1 MKRKAIAAILLSA
14 MLFSACSKPDTST
27 PTDTETSAT
36 AAATAVAEAAATT
49 AVGETAKAGE
59 TGESGENGAV
69 GEAGGAGAGNE
80 AAGESESSANS
91 PAANT
96 VRIDKSVDDVINTI
110 LDATGDEYFVFDDDA
125 DMWQATIS
133 HSEGIVDY
141 KTCGYISRLEGED
154 MVKGY
159 NTIYIVFEVYELDM
173 ESEQYKH
180 VCEKGELIISRGE
193 DSFTKKH
200 AFVNG
205 QFVLIACGALCN
217 DDEFHYGTDPQEL
230 EPPYTIGKVQEGYD
244 AFIALK

>member
-14 MLFSACSKPDTST
+14 VLLSACSKPDATT
-27 PTDTETSAT
+27 PTTLAETETPAT
-36 AAATAVAEAAATT
+36 TVAETTVLAAETTEAAEVTEEVAAA
-49 AVGETAKAGE
+49 
-59 TGESGENGAV
+59 
-69 GEAGGAGAGNE
+69 
-80 AAGESESSANS
+80 
-91 PAANT
+91 P
-96 VRIDKSVDDVINTI
+96 VRLGKTVDDVIQVI
-110 LDATGDEYFVFDDDA
+110 LNATGDEYFVFADDA
-125 DMWQATIS
+125 DMWQATIKN
-133 HSEGIVDY
+133 SEGIVDY
-141 KTCGYISRLEGED
+141 KTCGYISRLEGDD
-154 MVKGY
+154 MIDGY

-173 ESEQYKH
+173 DSEQYKH
-180 VCEKGELIISRGE
+180 VCENGELIISRGE

>member
-14 MLFSACSKPDTST
+14 VLLSACSSKPDATT
-27 PTDTETSAT
+27 PTTLAETETPAT
-36 AAATAVAEAAATT
+36 TVAETTVLAAETTEAAEVTEEVAAA
-49 AVGETAKAGE
+49 
-59 TGESGENGAV
+59 
-69 GEAGGAGAGNE
+69 
-80 AAGESESSANS
+80 
-91 PAANT
+91 P
-96 VRIDKSVDDVINTI
+96 VRLDKTVDDVIQVI
-110 LDATGDEYFVFDDDA
+110 LDATGDEYFVFTDDA
-125 DMWQATIS
+125 DMWQATIKN
-133 HSEGIVDY
+133 SEGIVDY
-141 KTCGYISRLEGED
+141 KTCGYISRLEGDD
-154 MVKGY
+154 MIDGY

-173 ESEQYKH
+173 DSEQYKH
-180 VCEKGELIISRGE
+180 VCENGELIISRGE

>member
-1 MKRKAIAAILLSA
+1 MKRKSIAAILLSA
-14 MLFSACSKPDTST
+14 VLLSACSKPEPTT
-27 PTDTETSAT
+27 PTTLAETETPAT
-36 AAATAVAEAAATT
+36 TVAETTVLAAETTEAAEVTEEVAAA
-49 AVGETAKAGE
+49 
-59 TGESGENGAV
+59 
-69 GEAGGAGAGNE
+69 
-80 AAGESESSANS
+80 
-91 PAANT
+91 P
-96 VRIDKSVDDVINTI
+96 VRLDKTVDDVIQVI
-110 LDATGDEYFVFDDDA
+110 LDATGDEYFVYTDDA
-125 DMWQATIS
+125 DMWQATINN
-133 HSEGIVDY
+133 SEGIVDY
-141 KTCGYISRLEGED
+141 KTCGYISRLEGDD
-154 MVKGY
+154 MIDGY

-173 ESEQYKH
+173 DSEQYKH

>member
-14 MLFSACSKPDTST
+14 VLLSACSSKPDATT
-27 PTDTETSAT
+27 PTTLAETETPAT
-36 AAATAVAEAAATT
+36 TVAETTVLAAETTEAAEVTEEVAAA
-49 AVGETAKAGE
+49 
-59 TGESGENGAV
+59 
-69 GEAGGAGAGNE
+69 
-80 AAGESESSANS
+80 
-91 PAANT
+91 P
-96 VRIDKSVDDVINTI
+96 VRLDKTVDDVIQVI
-110 LDATGDEYFVFDDDA
+110 LNATGDEYFVYTEDA
-125 DMWQATIS
+125 DMWQATIKN
-133 HSEGIVDY
+133 SEGIVDY
-141 KTCGYISRLEGED
+141 KTCGYISRLEGDD
-154 MVKGY
+154 MIDGY

-173 ESEQYKH
+173 DSEQYKH
-180 VCEKGELIISRGE
+180 VCENGELIISRGE

>member
-14 MLFSACSKPDTST
+14 VLLSACSSKPDATT
-27 PTDTETSAT
+27 PTTLAETETPAT
-36 AAATAVAEAAATT
+36 TVAETTVLTAETTEASEVTEEVAAA
-49 AVGETAKAGE
+49 
-59 TGESGENGAV
+59 
-69 GEAGGAGAGNE
+69 
-80 AAGESESSANS
+80 
-91 PAANT
+91 P
-96 VRIDKSVDDVINTI
+96 VRLDKTVDDVIQVI
-110 LDATGDEYFVFDDDA
+110 LNATGDEYFVYTDDA
-125 DMWQATIS
+125 DMWQATIKN
-133 HSEGIVDY
+133 SEGIVDY
-141 KTCGYISRLEGED
+141 KTCGYISRLEGDD
-154 MVKGY
+154 MIDGY

-173 ESEQYKH
+173 DSEQYKH
-180 VCEKGELIISRGE
+180 VCEEGELIISRGE

>member
-14 MLFSACSKPDTST
+14 VLLSACSSKPDATT
-27 PTDTETSAT
+27 PPTLAETETPAT
-36 AAATAVAEAAATT
+36 TVAETTALAAETTEAAEVTEEVAAA
-49 AVGETAKAGE
+49 
-59 TGESGENGAV
+59 
-69 GEAGGAGAGNE
+69 
-80 AAGESESSANS
+80 
-91 PAANT
+91 P
-96 VRIDKSVDDVINTI
+96 VRLDKTVDDVIQVI
-110 LDATGDEYFVFDDDA
+110 LDATGDEYFVYVDDA
-125 DMWQATIS
+125 DMWQATIKN
-133 HSEGIVDY
+133 SEGIVDY
-141 KTCGYISRLEGED
+141 KTCGYISRLEGDD
-154 MVKGY
+154 MIDGY

-173 ESEQYKH
+173 DSEQYKH

>member
-14 MLFSACSKPDTST
+14 VLLSACSSKPDATT
-27 PTDTETSAT
+27 PTTLAETETPAT
-36 AAATAVAEAAATT
+36 TVAETTVLAAETTEVSEVTEEVAAA
-49 AVGETAKAGE
+49 
-59 TGESGENGAV
+59 
-69 GEAGGAGAGNE
+69 
-80 AAGESESSANS
+80 
-91 PAANT
+91 P
-96 VRIDKSVDDVINTI
+96 VRLDKTVDDVIQVI
-110 LDATGDEYFVFDDDA
+110 LDATGDEYFVYTDDA
-125 DMWQATIS
+125 DMWQATIKN
-133 HSEGIVDY
+133 SEGIVDY
-141 KTCGYISRLEGED
+141 KTCGYISRLEGDD
-154 MVKGY
+154 MIDGY

-173 ESEQYKH
+173 DSEQYKH

>member
-14 MLFSACSKPDTST
+14 VLLSACSSKPDATT
-27 PTDTETSAT
+27 PTTLAETETPAT
-36 AAATAVAEAAATT
+36 TVAETTVLTAETTEASEVTEEVAAA
-49 AVGETAKAGE
+49 
-59 TGESGENGAV
+59 
-69 GEAGGAGAGNE
+69 
-80 AAGESESSANS
+80 
-91 PAANT
+91 P
-96 VRIDKSVDDVINTI
+96 VRLDKTVDDVIQVI
-110 LDATGDEYFVFDDDA
+110 LDATGDEYFVYVDDA
-125 DMWQATIS
+125 DMWQATIKN
-133 HSEGIVDY
+133 SEGIVDY
-141 KTCGYISRLEGED
+141 KTCGYISRLEGDD
-154 MVKGY
+154 MIDGY

-173 ESEQYKH
+173 DSEQYKH

>member
-14 MLFSACSKPDTST
+14 VLLSACSSKPDATT
-27 PTDTETSAT
+27 PTTLAETEAPATTVAETTVLATETTEAAEVT
-36 AAATAVAEAAATT
+36 EEVAAA
-49 AVGETAKAGE
+49 
-59 TGESGENGAV
+59 
-69 GEAGGAGAGNE
+69 
-80 AAGESESSANS
+80 
-91 PAANT
+91 P
-96 VRIDKSVDDVINTI
+96 VRLDKTVDDVIQVI
-110 LDATGDEYFVFDDDA
+110 LDATGDEYFVYTDDA
-125 DMWQATIS
+125 DMWQATIKN
-133 HSEGIVDY
+133 SEGIVDY
-141 KTCGYISRLEGED
+141 KTCGYISRLEGDD
-154 MVKGY
+154 MIDGY

-173 ESEQYKH
+173 DSEQYKH
-180 VCEKGELIISRGE
+180 VCEEGELIISRGE

>member
-14 MLFSACSKPDTST
+14 VLLSACSSKPDATT
-27 PTDTETSAT
+27 PTTLAETETP
-36 AAATAVAEAAATT
+36 ATT
-49 AVGETAKAGE
+49 AAETTVLAAE
-59 TGESGENGAV
+59 TT
-69 GEAGGAGAGNE
+69 E
-80 AAGESESSANS
+80 AAEVTEEV
-91 PAANT
+91 AAAP
-96 VRIDKSVDDVINTI
+96 VRLDKTVDDVIQVI
-110 LDATGDEYFVFDDDA
+110 LDATGDEYFVYTDDA
-125 DMWQATIS
+125 DMWQATINS
-133 HSEGIVDY
+133 SEGIVDY
-141 KTCGYISRLEGED
+141 KTCGYISRLEGDD
-154 MVKGY
+154 MIDGY

-173 ESEQYKH
+173 DSEQYKH
-180 VCEKGELIISRGE
+180 VCENGELIISRGE

>member
-14 MLFSACSKPDTST
+14 VLLSACSSKPDATT
-27 PTDTETSAT
+27 PTTLAETETP
-36 AAATAVAEAAATT
+36 ATT
-49 AVGETAKAGE
+49 AAETTEATTEDTEATEATEASEKA
-59 TGESGENGAV
+59 
-69 GEAGGAGAGNE
+69 
-80 AAGESESSANS
+80 AA
-91 PAANT
+91 P
-96 VRIDKSVDDVINTI
+96 VRLDKTVDDVIQVI
-110 LDATGDEYFVFDDDA
+110 LNATGDEYFVFADDA
-125 DMWQATIS
+125 DMWQATIKN
-133 HSEGIVDY
+133 SEGIVDY
-141 KTCGYISRLEGED
+141 KTCGYISRLEGDD
-154 MVKGY
+154 MIDGY

-173 ESEQYKH
+173 DSEQYKH
-180 VCEKGELIISRGE
+180 VCENGELTISRGE

>member
-14 MLFSACSKPDTST
+14 VLLSACSSKPDATT
-27 PTDTETSAT
+27 PTTLAETETPAT
-36 AAATAVAEAAATT
+36 TVAETTVLAAETTEVTEEVAAA
-49 AVGETAKAGE
+49 
-59 TGESGENGAV
+59 
-69 GEAGGAGAGNE
+69 
-80 AAGESESSANS
+80 
-91 PAANT
+91 P
-96 VRIDKSVDDVINTI
+96 VRLDKTVDDVIQVI
-110 LDATGDEYFVFDDDA
+110 LNATGDEYFVFADDA
-125 DMWQATIS
+125 DMWQATIKN
-133 HSEGIVDY
+133 SEGIVDY
-141 KTCGYISRLEGED
+141 KTCGYISRLEGDD
-154 MVKGY
+154 MIDGY

-173 ESEQYKH
+173 DSEQYKH
-180 VCEKGELIISRGE
+180 VCENGELTISRGE

>member
-1 MKRKAIAAILLSA
+1 MKRKVIAAILLSA
-14 MLFSACSKPDTST
+14 VLLSACSSKPDATT
-27 PTDTETSAT
+27 PTTLAETEAPAT
-36 AAATAVAEAAATT
+36 TVAETTVLAAETTEAAEVTEEVAAA
-49 AVGETAKAGE
+49 
-59 TGESGENGAV
+59 
-69 GEAGGAGAGNE
+69 
-80 AAGESESSANS
+80 
-91 PAANT
+91 P
-96 VRIDKSVDDVINTI
+96 VRLDKTVDDVIQVI
-110 LDATGDEYFVFDDDA
+110 LDATGDEYFVYTDDA
-125 DMWQATIS
+125 DMWQATIKN
-133 HSEGIVDY
+133 SEGIVDY
-141 KTCGYISRLEGED
+141 KTCGYISRLEGDD
-154 MVKGY
+154 MIDGY

-173 ESEQYKH
+173 DSEQYKH

>member
-14 MLFSACSKPDTST
+14 VLLSACSSKPDATT
-27 PTDTETSAT
+27 PTTLAETETPAT
-36 AAATAVAEAAATT
+36 TVAETTVLTAETTEASEATEEVAAA
-49 AVGETAKAGE
+49 
-59 TGESGENGAV
+59 
-69 GEAGGAGAGNE
+69 
-80 AAGESESSANS
+80 
-91 PAANT
+91 P
-96 VRIDKSVDDVINTI
+96 VRLDKTVDDVIQVI
-110 LDATGDEYFVFDDDA
+110 LDATGDEYFVYTDDA
-125 DMWQATIS
+125 DMWQATIKN
-133 HSEGIVDY
+133 SEGIVDY
-141 KTCGYISRLEGED
+141 KTCGYISRLEGDD
-154 MVKGY
+154 MIDGY

-173 ESEQYKH
+173 DSEQYKH

>member
-14 MLFSACSKPDTST
+14 VLLSACSSKPDATT
-27 PTDTETSAT
+27 PTTLAETETPAT
-36 AAATAVAEAAATT
+36 TVAETTVLTAETTEAAEVTEEVAAA
-49 AVGETAKAGE
+49 
-59 TGESGENGAV
+59 
-69 GEAGGAGAGNE
+69 
-80 AAGESESSANS
+80 
-91 PAANT
+91 P
-96 VRIDKSVDDVINTI
+96 VRLDKTVDDVIQVI
-110 LDATGDEYFVFDDDA
+110 LDATGDEYFVYTDDA
-125 DMWQATIS
+125 DMWQATIKN
-133 HSEGIVDY
+133 SEGIVDY
-141 KTCGYISRLEGED
+141 KTCGYISRLEGDD
-154 MVKGY
+154 MIDGY

-173 ESEQYKH
+173 DSEQYKH

-193 DSFTKKH
+193 ESFTKKH

>member
-14 MLFSACSKPDTST
+14 VLLSACSSKPDATT
-27 PTDTETSAT
+27 PTTLAETETPAT
-36 AAATAVAEAAATT
+36 TVAETTVLATETTEAAIVTEEVAAA
-49 AVGETAKAGE
+49 
-59 TGESGENGAV
+59 
-69 GEAGGAGAGNE
+69 
-80 AAGESESSANS
+80 
-91 PAANT
+91 P
-96 VRIDKSVDDVINTI
+96 VRLDKTVDDVIQVI
-110 LDATGDEYFVFDDDA
+110 LDATGDEYFVYTDDA
-125 DMWQATIS
+125 DMWQATIKN
-133 HSEGIVDY
+133 SEGIVDY
-141 KTCGYISRLEGED
+141 KTCGYISRLEGDD
-154 MVKGY
+154 MIDGY

-173 ESEQYKH
+173 DSEQYKH
-180 VCEKGELIISRGE
+180 VCENGELIISRGE

>member
-14 MLFSACSKPDTST
+14 VLLSACSSKPDATT
-27 PTDTETSAT
+27 PTTLAETETPAT
-36 AAATAVAEAAATT
+36 TVAETTVLTAETTEAAEVTEEVAAA
-49 AVGETAKAGE
+49 
-59 TGESGENGAV
+59 
-69 GEAGGAGAGNE
+69 
-80 AAGESESSANS
+80 
-91 PAANT
+91 P
-96 VRIDKSVDDVINTI
+96 VRLDKTVDDVIQVI
-110 LDATGDEYFVFDDDA
+110 LDATGDEYFVYTDDA
-125 DMWQATIS
+125 DMWQATIKN
-133 HSEGIVDY
+133 SEGIVDY
-141 KTCGYISRLEGED
+141 KTCGYISRLEGDD
-154 MVKGY
+154 MIDGY

-173 ESEQYKH
+173 DSEQYKH
-180 VCEKGELIISRGE
+180 VCEEGELIISRGE

>member
-14 MLFSACSKPDTST
+14 VLLSACSSKPDATT
-27 PTDTETSAT
+27 PTTLAETETP
-36 AAATAVAEAAATT
+36 ATT
-49 AVGETAKAGE
+49 AAETTVLAAE
-59 TGESGENGAV
+59 TT
-69 GEAGGAGAGNE
+69 E
-80 AAGESESSANS
+80 AAEVTEEV
-91 PAANT
+91 AAAP
-96 VRIDKSVDDVINTI
+96 VRLDKTVDDVIQVI
-110 LDATGDEYFVFDDDA
+110 LDATGDEYFVYTDDA
-125 DMWQATIS
+125 DMWQATIKN
-133 HSEGIVDY
+133 SEGIVDY
-141 KTCGYISRLEGED
+141 KTCGYISRLEGDD
-154 MVKGY
+154 MIDGY

-173 ESEQYKH
+173 DSEQYKH
-180 VCEKGELIISRGE
+180 VCENGELIISRGE

>member
-14 MLFSACSKPDTST
+14 VLLSACSSKPDATT
-27 PTDTETSAT
+27 PTTLAETETPAT
-36 AAATAVAEAAATT
+36 TVAETTVLTAETTEAAEVTEEVAAA
-49 AVGETAKAGE
+49 
-59 TGESGENGAV
+59 
-69 GEAGGAGAGNE
+69 
-80 AAGESESSANS
+80 
-91 PAANT
+91 P
-96 VRIDKSVDDVINTI
+96 VRLDKTVDDVIQVI
-110 LDATGDEYFVFDDDA
+110 LNATGDEYFVYTDDA
-125 DMWQATIS
+125 DMWQATIKN
-133 HSEGIVDY
+133 SEGIVDY
-141 KTCGYISRLEGED
+141 KTCGYISRLEGDD
-154 MVKGY
+154 MIDGY

-173 ESEQYKH
+173 DSEQYKH
-180 VCEKGELIISRGE
+180 VCENGELIISRGE

>member
-14 MLFSACSKPDTST
+14 VLLSACSKPEPTDIAT
-27 PTDTETSAT
+27 PTETEAPAT
-36 AAATAVAEAAATT
+36 TVAETTVLAAETTEVTEEVAAA
-49 AVGETAKAGE
+49 
-59 TGESGENGAV
+59 
-69 GEAGGAGAGNE
+69 
-80 AAGESESSANS
+80 
-91 PAANT
+91 P
-96 VRIDKSVDDVINTI
+96 VRLDKTVDDVIQVI
-110 LDATGDEYFVFDDDA
+110 LNATGDEYFVYTDDA
-125 DMWQATIS
+125 DMWQATIKN
-133 HSEGIVDY
+133 SEGIVDY
-141 KTCGYISRLEGED
+141 KTCGYISRLEGDD
-154 MVKGY
+154 MIDGY

-173 ESEQYKH
+173 DSEQYKH
-180 VCEKGELIISRGE
+180 VCENGELTISRGE

>member
-14 MLFSACSKPDTST
+14 VLLSACSSKPDATT
-27 PTDTETSAT
+27 PTTLAETETPAT
-36 AAATAVAEAAATT
+36 TVAETTVLTAETTEAAEVTEEVAAA
-49 AVGETAKAGE
+49 
-59 TGESGENGAV
+59 
-69 GEAGGAGAGNE
+69 
-80 AAGESESSANS
+80 
-91 PAANT
+91 P
-96 VRIDKSVDDVINTI
+96 VRLDKTVDDVIQVI
-110 LDATGDEYFVFDDDA
+110 LDATGDEYFVYTDDA
-125 DMWQATIS
+125 DMWQATIKN
-133 HSEGIVDY
+133 SEGIVDY
-141 KTCGYISRLEGED
+141 KTCGYISRLEGDD
-154 MVKGY
+154 MIDGY

-173 ESEQYKH
+173 DSDQYKH
-180 VCEKGELIISRGE
+180 VCENGELIISRGE

>member
-14 MLFSACSKPDTST
+14 VLLSACSSKPDATT
-27 PTDTETSAT
+27 PTTLAETETPAT
-36 AAATAVAEAAATT
+36 TVAETTVLAAETTEAAEVTEEVAAA
-49 AVGETAKAGE
+49 
-59 TGESGENGAV
+59 
-69 GEAGGAGAGNE
+69 
-80 AAGESESSANS
+80 
-91 PAANT
+91 P
-96 VRIDKSVDDVINTI
+96 VRLDKTVDDVIQVI
-110 LDATGDEYFVFDDDA
+110 LNATGDEYFVYTDDA
-125 DMWQATIS
+125 DMWQATIKN
-133 HSEGIVDY
+133 SEGIVDY
-141 KTCGYISRLEGED
+141 KTCGYISRLEGDD
-154 MVKGY
+154 MIDGY

-173 ESEQYKH
+173 DSEQYKH
-180 VCEKGELIISRGE
+180 VCENGELIISRGE

>member
-14 MLFSACSKPDTST
+14 VLFSACSSKPDATT
-27 PTDTETSAT
+27 PTTLAETETPAT
-36 AAATAVAEAAATT
+36 TVAETTVLAAETTEEVAAA
-49 AVGETAKAGE
+49 
-59 TGESGENGAV
+59 
-69 GEAGGAGAGNE
+69 
-80 AAGESESSANS
+80 
-91 PAANT
+91 P
-96 VRIDKSVDDVINTI
+96 VRLDKTVDDVIQVI
-110 LDATGDEYFVFDDDA
+110 LDATGDEYFVYVDDA
-125 DMWQATIS
+125 DMWQATIKN
-133 HSEGIVDY
+133 SEGIVDY
-141 KTCGYISRLEGED
+141 KTCGYISRLEGDD
-154 MVKGY
+154 MIDGY

-173 ESEQYKH
+173 DSEQYKH
-180 VCEKGELIISRGE
+180 VCENGELIISRGE

>member
-14 MLFSACSKPDTST
+14 VLLSACSSKPDATT
-27 PTDTETSAT
+27 PTTLAETETPAT
-36 AAATAVAEAAATT
+36 TVAETTVLATETTEASEVTEEVAAA
-49 AVGETAKAGE
+49 
-59 TGESGENGAV
+59 
-69 GEAGGAGAGNE
+69 
-80 AAGESESSANS
+80 
-91 PAANT
+91 P
-96 VRIDKSVDDVINTI
+96 VRLDKTVDDVIQVI
-110 LDATGDEYFVFDDDA
+110 LDATGDEYFVYTDDA
-125 DMWQATIS
+125 DMWQATIKN
-133 HSEGIVDY
+133 SEGIVDY
-141 KTCGYISRLEGED
+141 KTCGYISRLEGDD
-154 MVKGY
+154 MIDGY

-173 ESEQYKH
+173 DSEQYKH

>member
-14 MLFSACSKPDTST
+14 VLLSACSSKPDATT
-27 PTDTETSAT
+27 PTTLAETETPAT
-36 AAATAVAEAAATT
+36 TVAETTVLAAETTEAAEVTEEVAAA
-49 AVGETAKAGE
+49 
-59 TGESGENGAV
+59 
-69 GEAGGAGAGNE
+69 
-80 AAGESESSANS
+80 
-91 PAANT
+91 P
-96 VRIDKSVDDVINTI
+96 VRLDKTVDDVIQVI
-110 LDATGDEYFVFDDDA
+110 LDATGDEYFVYTDDA
-125 DMWQATIS
+125 DMWQATIKN
-133 HSEGIVDY
+133 SEGIVDY
-141 KTCGYISRLEGED
+141 KTCGYISRLEGDD
-154 MVKGY
+154 MIDGY

-173 ESEQYKH
+173 DSEQYKH

>member
-14 MLFSACSKPDTST
+14 VLLSACSSKPDATT
-27 PTDTETSAT
+27 PTTLAETETP
-36 AAATAVAEAAATT
+36 ATT
-49 AVGETAKAGE
+49 AAETTVLTAE
-59 TGESGENGAV
+59 TT
-69 GEAGGAGAGNE
+69 E
-80 AAGESESSANS
+80 AAEVTEEV
-91 PAANT
+91 AAAP
-96 VRIDKSVDDVINTI
+96 VRLDKTVDDVIQVI
-110 LDATGDEYFVFDDDA
+110 LDATGDEYFVYTDDA
-125 DMWQATIS
+125 DMWQATIKN
-133 HSEGIVDY
+133 SEGIVDY
-141 KTCGYISRLEGED
+141 KTCGYISRLEGDD
-154 MVKGY
+154 MIDGY

-173 ESEQYKH
+173 DSEQYKH
-180 VCEKGELIISRGE
+180 VCENGELIISRGE

>member
-14 MLFSACSKPDTST
+14 VLLSACSKPEPTDIAT
-27 PTDTETSAT
+27 PTETEAP
-36 AAATAVAEAAATT
+36 ATAVAETTVLAAETT
-49 AVGETAKAGE
+49 
-59 TGESGENGAV
+59 
-69 GEAGGAGAGNE
+69 E
-80 AAGESESSANS
+80 AAIVTEEVN
-91 PAANT
+91 AAP
-96 VRIDKSVDDVINTI
+96 VRLDKTVDDVIQVI
-110 LDATGDEYFVFDDDA
+110 LNATGDEYFVFADDA
-125 DMWQATIS
+125 DMWQATIKN
-133 HSEGIVDY
+133 SEGIVDY
-141 KTCGYISRLEGED
+141 KTCGYISRLEGND
-154 MVKGY
+154 KIDGY

-173 ESEQYKH
+173 DSEQYKH
-180 VCEKGELIISRGE
+180 VCENGELTISRGE

>member
-1 MKRKAIAAILLSA
+1 MLL
-14 MLFSACSKPDTST
+14 SACSKPDATT
-27 PTDTETSAT
+27 PTTTVTEAPANTVVTTDTTEESVG
-36 AAATAVAEAAATT
+36 ATAVRLDMTL
-49 AVGETAKAGE
+49 
-59 TGESGENGAV
+59 
-69 GEAGGAGAGNE
+69 
-80 AAGESESSANS
+80 
-91 PAANT
+91 
-96 VRIDKSVDDVINTI
+96 DDVISKI
-110 LDATGDEYFVFDDDA
+110 LSATGDEYFIYVDDA

-141 KTCGYISRLEGED
+141 KTCGYISRLESDD
-154 MVKGY
+154 MIDGY

-244 AFIALK
+244 AFMSMK

>member
-27 PTDTETSAT
+27 PTDTETSGT

-59 TGESGENGAV
+59 
-69 GEAGGAGAGNE
+69 AGAGNE

-110 LDATGDEYFVFDDDA
+110 LNATGDEYFVFDDDA

-141 KTCGYISRLEGED
+141 KTCGYISRLEGDD
-154 MVKGY
+154 MVDGY

-244 AFIALK
+244 AFMSMK

>member
-14 MLFSACSKPDTST
+14 VLLSACSSKPDATT
-27 PTDTETSAT
+27 PTTLAETETP
-36 AAATAVAEAAATT
+36 ATT
-49 AVGETAKAGE
+49 AAETTVLAAE
-59 TGESGENGAV
+59 TT
-69 GEAGGAGAGNE
+69 EASE
-80 AAGESESSANS
+80 VTEEVAAA
-91 PAANT
+91 P
-96 VRIDKSVDDVINTI
+96 VRLDKTVDDVIQVI
-110 LDATGDEYFVFDDDA
+110 LDATGDEYFVYTDDA
-125 DMWQATIS
+125 DMWQATIKN
-133 HSEGIVDY
+133 SEGIVDY
-141 KTCGYISRLEGED
+141 KTCGYISRLEGDD
-154 MVKGY
+154 MIDGY

-173 ESEQYKH
+173 DSEQYKH
-180 VCEKGELIISRGE
+180 VCENGELIISRGE

>member
-14 MLFSACSKPDTST
+14 VLLSACSSKPDATT
-27 PTDTETSAT
+27 PTTLAETETPAT
-36 AAATAVAEAAATT
+36 TVAETTVLATETTEASEVTEEVAAA
-49 AVGETAKAGE
+49 
-59 TGESGENGAV
+59 
-69 GEAGGAGAGNE
+69 
-80 AAGESESSANS
+80 
-91 PAANT
+91 P
-96 VRIDKSVDDVINTI
+96 VRLDKTVDDVIQVI
-110 LDATGDEYFVFDDDA
+110 LNATGDEYFVYTDDA
-125 DMWQATIS
+125 DMWQATIKN
-133 HSEGIVDY
+133 SEGIIDY
-141 KTCGYISRLEGED
+141 KTCGYISRLEGDD
-154 MVKGY
+154 MIDGY

-173 ESEQYKH
+173 DSEQYKH
-180 VCEKGELIISRGE
+180 VCENGELIISRGE